1 MLHVP
6 KESVIAASNVQNVMG
21 DIMLLLSGAIEMSQ
35 SSQSTS
41 ESPSSGLKA
50 ESRRSALN
58 LESPSY
64 NLNTSHSTLWTYSSK
79 HALLQTGT
87 AVAMICPRQARFTLY

>member
-6 KESVIAASNVQNVMG
+6 KESAIAASNVQNVMG
-21 DIMLLLSGAIEMSQ
+21 CCCQVQSRCPTK
-35 SSQSTS
+35 SSQSTG

-58 LESPSY
+58 LESPS
-64 NLNTSHSTLWTYSSK
+64 TTLTQITL
-79 HALLQTGT
+79 HFGLTPANMLCCRQPLLWQ
-87 AVAMICPRQARFTLY
+87 

>member
-21 DIMLLLSGAIEMSQ
+21 DIMLLLSGAIEMSHN
-35 SSQSTS
+35 SQSTG

-58 LESPSY
+58 LECLLP
-64 NLNTSHSTLWTYSSK
+64 TTLTLITL
-79 HALLQTGT
+79 HFGLTQTNMLCCRQPLLWQ
-87 AVAMICPRQARFTLY
+87 